1 MVDIAYYNGKYGR
14 INEMYIP
21 FNDRSHFFGDG
32 VYEVALARNYKIY
45 ALYEHIDRLYS
56 GAELL
61 DINIQFSKDVMADI
75 LCSLSKKLNSPD
87 QMVYWQVTRG
97 TCPRSHTY
105 EENLKANFWVMI
117 TPSKMR
123 DVYQPIQAVTLPDTR
138 WHHCN
143 IKSLNLIPSVMYSQK
158 AKSLG
163 VYETILYRENGRVTE
178 CSHSNIHIIT
188 KDGVFKTAPADELV
202 LSGISRSHLIS
213 ACLQLGIKVDESPF
227 TVDEMM
233 NADEIFT
240 SSTTAPIMVCNMV
253 DGTAVGGKAHDSA
266 RKLREW
272 IITDFIS
279 QTD

>member
-1 MVDIAYYNGKYGR
+1 MIDIAYYNGKYGR
-14 INEMYIP
+14 IDDIYIP

-45 ALYEHIDRLYS
+45 ALSEHIDRLYS
-56 GAELL
+56 GADLL
-61 DINIQFSKDVMADI
+61 NINIKISKDVMADI
-75 LCSLSKKLNSPD
+75 LYSLSKQLDSPD
-87 QMVYWQVTRG
+87 QIVYWQVTRG

-105 EENLKANFWVMI
+105 EENIESNFWVMI
-117 TPSKMR
+117 TPAKMK
-123 DVYQPIQAVTLPDTR
+123 DIYHPIQTITSPDTR

-143 IKSLNLIPSVMYSQK
+143 IKSLNLISSVMYAQK
-158 AKSLG
+158 AKSEC

-188 KDGVFKTAPADELV
+188 KDGIFKTAPADELI
-202 LSGISRSHLIS
+202 LPGISRSHLIS

-233 NADEIFT
+233 SADEILI

-253 DGTAVGGKAHDSA
+253 DGITVGG
-266 RKLREW
+266 RLPNTVRQLREW
-272 IITDFIS
+272 VMDDFIS